1 MAKIEKIEKQN
12 TSIKP
17 IYIHFIEN
25 GTGDLL
31 NTIYNS
37 KKKTFKEKLLE
48 VVLKGIEYD
57 KKSFLKDI
65 DIQEQDIAY
74 LCTFFNDES
83 NAELDEVELSI
94 SYCLNINDLIS
105 FVKNSSLISGL
116 KFTGVY
122 INNDKEEKINFEIR
136 NFTEYNEV
144 GFYIQNAWNTIK
156 SYKTEDEVKDLILS
170 LRFQDESN
178 R

>member
-1 MAKIEKIEKQN
+1 MEKIKKQN
-12 TSIKP
+12 TSTKP
-17 IYIHFIEN
+17 ILIHFIEN

-37 KKKTFKEKLLE
+37 KKKTLKKKLLE

-57 KKSFLKDI
+57 RKTFLNDI

-74 LCTFFNDES
+74 LCTLFNDSS
-83 NAELDEVELSI
+83 NMELDEVELSV
-94 SYCLNINDLIS
+94 SYCLNPNDLIS

-122 INNDKEEKINFEIR
+122 INNDKEEKIDFEIR
-136 NFTEYNEV
+136 NLSEYFEV
-144 GFYIQNAWNTIK
+144 GFYIKNEWYK
-156 SYKTEDEVKDLILS
+156 VESYKTEDESKDLIIS
-170 LRFQDESN
+170 LGF
-178 R
+178 